1 MGRVRKALRNGLQPQ
16 TTLIRHHIHAVE
28 RYIGD
33 EAIRQKW
40 PIQYVA
46 YDTKKRVL
54 VIGAGPSG
62 LSAAYHPARLGHTV
76 EAYEAG
82 SEPGGL
88 LRTGMPDYR
97 LPKDILDA
105 EVNRIPHGRYHPGEP
120 QGGRRTDRK
129 TSR

>member
-1 MGRVRKALRNGLQPQ
+1 M
-16 TTLIRHHIHAVE
+16 E

-62 LSAAYHPARLGHTV
+62 LSAAYHPARLGTIMV
-76 EAYEAG
+76 KRYEAG

-88 LRTGMPDYR
+88 LRTGIPDYR
-97 LPKDILDA
+97 LPKDILMLRSTA
-105 EVNRIPHGRYHPGEP
+105 SCAWALPSG
-120 QGGRRTDRK
+120 
-129 TSR
+129 